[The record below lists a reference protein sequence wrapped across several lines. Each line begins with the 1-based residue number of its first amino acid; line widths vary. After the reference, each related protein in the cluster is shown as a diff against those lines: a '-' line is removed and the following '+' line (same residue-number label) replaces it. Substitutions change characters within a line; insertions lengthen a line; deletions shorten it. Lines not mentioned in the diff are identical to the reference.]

1 MSFVCSDRPLAEKQP
16 SKAPVHV
23 RAMFTNVVAMT
34 TDVIKPMEG
43 CLSKSEDRPER
54 ISEAEHA
61 VMEVLWD
68 RGTATAAEVCDAV
81 GEQRGWSLAT
91 VKTLLSRLVHKDAIA
106 TRPDGRRYLYTPQ
119 IERSDY
125 VGGESR
131 RLVDRLFGGRA
142 ASLVA
147 HLAETEA
154 LTEDDLSEIEALLKE
169 LKQ

>member
-1 MSFVCSDRPLAEKQP
+1 MSTPQ
-16 SKAPVHV
+16 
-23 RAMFTNVVAMT
+23 
-34 TDVIKPMEG
+34 
-43 CLSKSEDRPER
+43 DRPER

-68 RGTATAAEVCDAV
+68 RGTATAAEVSEHVGDA
-81 GEQRGWSLAT
+81 RGWSLAT
-91 VKTLLSRLVHKDAIA
+91 VKTLLSRLVQKDAIA
-106 TRPDGRRYLYTPQ
+106 TRPDGRRYLYTPL
-119 IERSDY
+119 IERVDY

-131 RLVDRLFGGRA
+131 RLVDRLFGGKA

-154 LTEDDLSEIEALLKE
+154 LSEDDLSEIAALLKE